1 MGNHILVVNGVKVR
15 QPVFLVGAPHS
26 GASLLARALKRSP
39 GFHVTVGRRDV
50 LKVALAFARQPSLT
64 EKERGAR
71 QVMRDAF
78 ARAWQI
84 NPHTCLECTAECR
97 TAGGVA
103 SVGSC
108 VTGRS
113 VTRYG
118 DATTELLYSADVLV
132 EAFPDAKLV
141 QVIRDGR
148 DVVSGMLADRGS
160 HAWLKPGVANV
171 DSQFPNPF
179 FGINTESDR
188 AAWKKLSD
196 TGKCALRWRGAV
208 LISARLRR
216 EIPDEGLMTVRYEDL
231 VADPGAVADGMSH
244 YLGARVSPSTITEQR
259 RGAAGAWRKHLSAL
273 QVAEVEKVAGEE
285 LTRLGYLTTRR

>member
-39 GFHVTVGRRDV
+39 GFHVTVDRRDV

-188 AAWKKLSD
+188 TAWKKLSD

-231 VADPGAVADGMSH
+231 VADPDAVADGMSQ

-259 RGAAGAWRKHLSAL
+259 RGGAGAWRKHLSAL

-285 LTRLGYLTTRR
+285 LTRLGYLTARR

>member
-1 MGNHILVVNGVKVR
+1 MSNHILVVNGVKVR

-50 LKVALAFARQPSLT
+50 LKVALAFARQPSLA

-78 ARAWQI
+78 AHAWQI
-84 NPHTCLECTAECR
+84 NPHTCLECTSECR

-118 DATTELLYSADVLV
+118 DATTELLYSADVLL

-148 DVVSGMLADRGS
+148 DVVSGMLADRRS
-160 HAWLKPGVANV
+160 HAWLRPAVANI
-171 DSQFPNPF
+171 DSQLPNPF
-179 FGINTESDR
+179 FGINTEADR
-188 AAWKKLSD
+188 AMWKDLSD

-231 VADPGAVADGMSH
+231 VADPEEVADAMSH

-273 QVAEVEKVAGEE
+273 QVAEVEKIAGEE
-285 LTRLGYLTTRR
+285 LTRLGYLSPRR